1 MIRLCAFSDEADA
14 SLSGQIDALHRNA
27 IALTELRSVGGKNV
41 SKLTEREAK
50 EIYNTLKQEGIAVW
64 ALGSPLGKAEIDVD
78 FTQYLEEVKHVCAL
92 ACALGTDKIRAFSF
106 FHAEGQRQKVLDRL
120 NRMAETA
127 KAFGVTLYHENEKEI
142 YGDIA
147 SRVFDLMENLHGWE
161 FVYDPANFIQVGEPS
176 QKTLPLF
183 AHRCAYYHIKDVIA
197 ETGELVPAGC
207 GDGDLRGLIAG
218 ITKDTVLT
226 IEPHLA
232 VFEGYA
238 QIDGSQMKHKFRFES
253 KGQAFDRAVAALKE
267 LLAQTGYREADG
279 GYIK

>member
-14 SLSGQIDALHRNA
+14 SLSGQIDAMHRNA

-41 SKLTEREAK
+41 SKLTEGEAK

-78 FTQYLEEVKHVCAL
+78 FTQYLEEGKHVCAL

-253 KGQAFDRAVAALKE
+253 KGQAFDRAAAVLKE